1 MVAEPSTAIT
11 SFYFRRSMSFKNTSL
26 RSGQQFRHWLAMC
39 AFSTLPGLMLSQA
52 AMASN
57 ITVGSPVSG
66 LRVSSTMWVRAHS
79 TGCAGVRPHKFGY
92 SIDNSQTTIWGVT
105 AYDIDAHKVPLKP
118 GTHTVH
124 FKSWNLQGHLC
135 PVVNTT
141 VIAIGTKTPSQGST
155 GSGSA
160 GTGSG
165 DSGSTG
171 TGSTGSG
178 STGSTGGGG
187 TNTGQ
192 DSGGST
198 GSGSTSGGA
207 SSGDIPSNA
216 ISSEILDGKSW
227 LYERDLAV
235 SGDARGSTV
244 YPATTPLYDDAREF
258 YMTYSSRGGER
269 WHLAFAKD
277 TESTHFVYDTYI
289 FIVDP
294 TQVANI
300 ELDMNQVMSNGKTVI
315 FGTQCSTYSK
325 TWEYTVNTGGSHW
338 VPSNIACNPRTW
350 TANTWHHV
358 QIASHRDSN
367 GYVTYDWVNVDG
379 THNVFINAK
388 GDSARSLGW
397 GKGTLLINF
406 QLDGANKDG
415 GTIQAYA
422 HELTVLRW

>member
-1 MVAEPSTAIT
+1 
-11 SFYFRRSMSFKNTSL
+11 MSSKNTSL
-26 RSGQQFRHWLAMC
+26 RSGQQFRHWLAMF
-39 AFSTLPGLMLSQA
+39 AFSTLPGLMLSQT

-79 TGCAGVRPHKFGY
+79 TGCDGVRPNKFGY

-105 AYDIDAHKVPLKP
+105 PYDIDADKVPLNP
-118 GTHTVH
+118 GAHTIH
-124 FKSWNLQGHLC
+124 FKSWNQQGRLC
-135 PVVNTT
+135 PVVNAT
-141 VIAIGTKTPSQGST
+141 VIAGVKNPGQGSA
-155 GSGSA
+155 GSGSSGSGSSGSGSSGSGSR

-165 DSGSTG
+165 
-171 TGSTGSG
+171 GSG

-187 TNTGQ
+187 TNSGQ
-192 DSGGST
+192 GSGGST

-207 SSGDIPSNA
+207 SLE
-216 ISSEILDGKSW
+216 ISRAMRSLPRFW
-227 LYERDLAV
+227 TERA
-235 SGDARGSTV
+235 GFMKGIKPYRERREGSTV

-289 FIVDP
+289 YVVDP
-294 TQVANI
+294 SQVANI

-325 TWEYTVNTGGSHW
+325 TWEYTVDTGGSHW
-338 VPSNIACNPRTW
+338 VPSNIPCNPRTW

-358 QIASHRDSN
+358 QIASHRDTTGS
-367 GYVTYDWVNVDG
+367 
-379 THNVFINAK
+379 
-388 GDSARSLGW
+388 
-397 GKGTLLINF
+397 
-406 QLDGANKDG
+406 
-415 GTIQAYA
+415 
-422 HELTVLRW
+422 

>member
-1 MVAEPSTAIT
+1 
-11 SFYFRRSMSFKNTSL
+11 MSFKNTSL
-26 RSGQQFRHWLAMC
+26 RSGQQSRRWLAMF

-66 LRVSSTMWVRAHS
+66 LRVSSTMWVRAHT
-79 TGCAGVRPHKFGY
+79 TGCDGVRPHKFGY

-105 AYDIDAHKVPLKP
+105 AYDIDAEKVPLKP

-124 FKSWNLQGHLC
+124 FKSWNLQGQLC

-141 VIAIGTKTPSQGST
+141 VIATGVKTPGQGSSGSGSSGSGSSGSGSSGSGSS

-160 GTGSG
+160 G
-165 DSGSTG
+165 SGS
-171 TGSTGSG
+171 SGSG
-178 STGSTGGGG
+178 SAGSGSGGNTGGGG
-187 TNTGQ
+187 TNSGQ
-192 DSGGST
+192 GSGGST

-216 ISSEILDGKSW
+216 VSSEILDGKSW
-227 LYERDLAV
+227 LYERDQAV
-235 SGDARGSTV
+235 SGGAQGSTA

-289 FIVDP
+289 YLVDP
-294 TQVANI
+294 TEVANI

-350 TANTWHHV
+350 SANTWHHV
-358 QIASHRDSN
+358 QIASHRDSSGN
-367 GYVTYDWVNVDG
+367 VTYDWVNVDG
-379 THNVFINAK
+379 THNVFSNAK
-388 GDSARSLGW
+388 GNSARSLGW